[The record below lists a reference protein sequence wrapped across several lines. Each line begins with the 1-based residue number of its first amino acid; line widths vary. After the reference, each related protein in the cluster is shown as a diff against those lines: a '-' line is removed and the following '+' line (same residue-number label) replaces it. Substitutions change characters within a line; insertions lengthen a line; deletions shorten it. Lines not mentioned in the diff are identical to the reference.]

1 MRKNPPPRAA
11 SKVACGRRWLVFR
24 RRRDDAEDRGLFPG
38 FSENSLEELSSV
50 KVTTNSFFIIF
61 DDIVKYL
68 SIRYT
73 RLKKQ
78 GRRTK
83 TILTVG

>member
-1 MRKNPPPRAA
+1 MMLKISGPVSRVLGKQ
-11 SKVACGRRWLVFR
+11 
-24 RRRDDAEDRGLFPG
+24 
-38 FSENSLEELSSV
+38 NSLEDLSSV

-83 TILTVG
+83 PILTVG